1 MREKKGVDPDGRRG
15 EEELGGVEGGRIIIR
30 IYFVRK

>member
-15 EEELGGVEGGRIIIR
+15 EEELGGVEGGTSIIR